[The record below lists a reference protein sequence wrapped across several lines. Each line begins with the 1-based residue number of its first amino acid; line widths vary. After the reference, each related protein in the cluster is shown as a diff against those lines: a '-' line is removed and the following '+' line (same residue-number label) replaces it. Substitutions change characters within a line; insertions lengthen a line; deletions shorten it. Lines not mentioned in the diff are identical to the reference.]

1 MNDVSKH
8 NGSASDTAR
17 PNERNSYD
25 NLSEAEFLAHEAEL
39 AKTALSNTLGEIK
52 ADLARAGNIKLWAHH
67 YPWLT
72 AGLAVA
78 TGFTLAAVASGG
90 SNSGSS
96 NNGSAEGSLAADEE
110 AQRQRLVR
118 ETAKAPYNS
127 LPGNKPKLGD
137 SLLGSLFSLARTAL
151 EASLVSAIR
160 EQGIQAQSQPP
171 PATAPPPATVSGA
184 QFSSSDTVDS
194 AGRSR

>member
-8 NGSASDTAR
+8 NGSDSATA
-17 PNERNSYD
+17 PPSERNSYA

-39 AKTALSNTLGEIK
+39 AKTALSNS
-52 ADLARAGNIKLWAHH
+52 LAELKGSIAQAGNIKLWAHH
-67 YPWLT
+67 YPWVA

-90 SNSGSS
+90 STSGDSDES
-96 NNGSAEGSLAADEE
+96 VPASEE
-110 AQRQRLVR
+110 AERQRLVR
-118 ETAKAPYNS
+118 EMAKAPYNS
-127 LPGNKPKLGD
+127 VPGSKPKLGD

-160 EQGIQAQSQPP
+160 EQGIQAQNQASPD
-171 PATAPPPATVSGA
+171 
-184 QFSSSDTVDS
+184 SSSPPSPAACAS
-194 AGRSR
+194 AVNSGVAAAAPE